1 MEELARRI
9 LRIWVVS
16 RVLVLQDLV
25 EKHVKLVRN
34 IDHKNS
40 KMSTRL
46 NPSCISHIWIVV
58 VFRCFWLNPVSKV
71 RGGCGNQQA
80 CVTNLSYNPT
90 PLLFPIL
97 FTQYLRQMQRY
108 SLNWWRWIQK
118 YFRKSYFWDEGLY
131 GVFSLLAWTS
141 WVITGL
147 QGETTCFNDRKRVR
161 DNVNG
166 LSYWIR
172 VVYRPVIEIPTF

>member
-1 MEELARRI
+1 MEELARKI

-80 CVTNLSYNPT
+80 CVTNIASFELQSYAFALSNIIHAI
-90 PLLFPIL
+90 LEADAALFPEL
-97 FTQYLRQMQRY
+97 MT
-108 SLNWWRWIQK
+108 LN
-118 YFRKSYFWDEGLY
+118 L
-131 GVFSLLAWTS
+131 
-141 WVITGL
+141 
-147 QGETTCFNDRKRVR
+147 
-161 DNVNG
+161 
-166 LSYWIR
+166 
-172 VVYRPVIEIPTF
+172 EIF